1 MVHRGEQTHQVLKE
15 FSVQFVSYMSE
26 EGLRGRKLDVSR
38 FSRQHTKL
46 FSGLVGGVSVA
57 GGAWAAV
64 SVWTGSLGL
73 AGNLALSLGL
83 FATPIWVPLRWRRS
97 RALSGRRGA
106 LRTPQCFPSRGGR
119 RRQLQSVIGFSK
131 ILLKEEEFAPHDE
144 RVMRKFLRAKKV
156 KEADIEKLLQ
166 TTPEDAKKIACGHL
180 SEAQRQEIARYIFP
194 LVYTGDGVISSAGR
208 RRFARVCDE
217 LELEAGTSSVLSK
230 DYRTRLDAQWSYL
243 RTLIERLNHFVHEL
257 MFDSRE
263 MELLRQQL
271 ELLMSFDPR
280 RVAAGKRNK
289 ALQRLGHR
297 AHQPTDD
304 IRDDS
309 VDEAALMS
317 AYAMAHTAVRDGSH
331 RKQLARVFDL
341 LVRQQLSLS
350 PDFTHKLLETRRKID
365 RMYATTLATLAPTQ
379 TPPAPRANA

>member
-1 MVHRGEQTHQVLKE
+1 MVDRGEQSRQVLKE
-15 FSVQFVSYMSE
+15 LSVQFVSYMSE

-64 SVWTGSLGL
+64 SAWTGSLGL
-73 AGNLALSLGL
+73 VGNLALTLGL
-83 FATPIWVPLRWRRS
+83 TTTPIWVPFAGGVAGLSATGGALYGLLSVSRS
-97 RALSGRRGA
+97 RD
-106 LRTPQCFPSRGGR
+106 R

-131 ILLKEEEFAPHDE
+131 ILLKEEEFAPPDE

-156 KEADIEKLLQ
+156 KEGEVDQLLQ
-166 TTPEDAKKIACGHL
+166 TTPELAKKIACGHL
-180 SEAQRQEIARYIFP
+180 SEAQRREIARYIFP

-208 RRFARVCDE
+208 RRFGRVCDQ
-217 LELEAGTSSVLSK
+217 LQLEAGTASTLSK
-230 DYRTRLDAQWSYL
+230 DYRARLDDQWSYL
-243 RTLIERLNHFVHEL
+243 CVLIERLNHFAHEL

-280 RVAAGKRNK
+280 RAAVVKR
-289 ALQRLGHR
+289 ARTLGRLGHR
-297 AHQPTDD
+297 AVQAGDGLS
-304 IRDDS
+304 DDS

-317 AYAMAHTAVRDGSH
+317 AYAMAHTAVRDVDH
-331 RKQLARVFDL
+331 RKELVRVFDR
-341 LVRQQLSLS
+341 LVRQQLTLS
-350 PDFTHKLLETRRKID
+350 PDYTHKLLETRRKID
-365 RMYATTLATLAPTQ
+365 RMYATTLATLAPP
-379 TPPAPRANA
+379 TPPKPNNR

>member
-1 MVHRGEQTHQVLKE
+1 MVDRGEQTHQVLKE
-15 FSVQFVSYMSE
+15 LSVQFVSYMSE
-26 EGLRGRKLDVSR
+26 EGLRGGKLDVSR

-73 AGNLALSLGL
+73 ASNLALSLGL
-83 FATPIWVPLRWRRS
+83 VTTPLWVPFAGGVAGLTAAGGALYGLLSVSRS
-97 RALSGRRGA
+97 R
-106 LRTPQCFPSRGGR
+106 GR

-131 ILLKEEEFAPHDE
+131 MLLRGEEFAPRDE

-156 KEADIEKLLQ
+156 KDGDIEKLLE
-166 TTPEDAKKIACGHL
+166 TTPELARKIARGHL
-180 SEAQRQEIARYIFP
+180 SEPQRREIARYIFP
-194 LVYTGDGVISSAGR
+194 LVYTGDGVISSSGR

-217 LELEAGTSSVLSK
+217 LDLETGTAAALSK
-230 DYRTRLDAQWSYL
+230 DYRARLDAQWSYL
-243 RTLIERLNHFVHEL
+243 RTMIERLNHFAHEL

-280 RVAAGKRNK
+280 RAAADKRSK
-289 ALQRLGHR
+289 TLQRFGHH
-297 AHQPTDD
+297 AIKPTDD

-317 AYAMAHTAVRDGSH
+317 AYAMAHTAVRDVAH
-331 RKQLARVFDL
+331 RKQLARIFDQ

-350 PDFTHKLLETRRKID
+350 PDFTHKLMETRRKID

-379 TPPAPRANA
+379 ATEEPRPQG